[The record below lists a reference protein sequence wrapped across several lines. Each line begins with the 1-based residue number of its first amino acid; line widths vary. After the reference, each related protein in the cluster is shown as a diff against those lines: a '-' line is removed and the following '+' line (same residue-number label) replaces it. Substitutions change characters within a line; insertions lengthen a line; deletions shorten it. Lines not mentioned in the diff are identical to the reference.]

1 MPPVANPN
9 PDRARRASAELVA
22 AAPAVAD
29 QGIVTTTA
37 PAPAPALPVIP
48 AVASSPALRTPGAAT
63 GVFGIMPVR
72 ETGLARQQQ
81 TERKRTL
88 TPQRDDPAWKCVTI
102 IEEADQPRWQCGGCG
117 AHRSGGATK
126 IADHVLGIR
135 GSAKCTGTDAA
146 FLQIVDQV
154 RASEGKKSEKKSQKS
169 AVAAANSAAITGAM
183 VVGTKPKMQQSA
195 LSFTSSQA
203 EACDAAIAEL
213 FYACNISASVVDH
226 PKFKTMVTT
235 IKAAPPS
242 YKPPTRQKLYG
253 ALLDDTVSRLR
264 REIEPFRASLVRDGA
279 TLISDGWDN
288 VNKDHL
294 INCLFGNASCLLFDG
309 TVQLSSDDGESADFV
324 AELLRQCMERNGP
337 FAFVQIV
344 TDTCSV
350 MKAAWKLLQREYPWL
365 VTTCCATHVLSLELK
380 DLGKLPEVASI
391 ISKVHRQS
399 NFNTD
404 M

>member
-1 MPPVANPN
+1 
-9 PDRARRASAELVA
+9 
-22 AAPAVAD
+22 
-29 QGIVTTTA
+29 
-37 PAPAPALPVIP
+37 
-48 AVASSPALRTPGAAT
+48 
-63 GVFGIMPVR
+63 
-72 ETGLARQQQ
+72 
-81 TERKRTL
+81 
-88 TPQRDDPAWKCVTI
+88 
-102 IEEADQPRWQCGGCG
+102 
-117 AHRSGGATK
+117 
-126 IADHVLGIR
+126 
-135 GSAKCTGTDAA
+135 
-146 FLQIVDQV
+146 
-154 RASEGKKSEKKSQKS
+154 
-169 AVAAANSAAITGAM
+169 
-183 VVGTKPKMQQSA
+183 
-195 LSFTSSQA
+195 
-203 EACDAAIAEL
+203 
-213 FYACNISASVVDH
+213 
-226 PKFKTMVTT
+226 
-235 IKAAPPS
+235 
-242 YKPPTRQKLYG
+242 
-253 ALLDDTVSRLR
+253 
-264 REIEPFRASLVRDGA
+264 VRDGA